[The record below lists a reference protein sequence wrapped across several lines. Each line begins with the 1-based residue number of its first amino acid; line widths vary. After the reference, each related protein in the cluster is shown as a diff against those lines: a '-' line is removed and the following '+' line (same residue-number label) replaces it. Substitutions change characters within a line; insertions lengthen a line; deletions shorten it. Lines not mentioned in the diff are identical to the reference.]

1 MPPPQH
7 TWLCSSQVLPDVVK
21 RQEQLA
27 AAALPFERAGVQIRD
42 NDGSSRRQRA
52 PVGAAVEQ
60 RRLESG
66 PPRPQAAC
74 PARLRSR
81 ADVQNLLAL
90 QSGQERS
97 RVLIPA
103 PAHKYPYR
111 HLKNGA

>member
-52 PVGAAVEQ
+52 PVGTFEHHI
-60 RRLESG
+60 LESG
-66 PPRPQAAC
+66 LPRPQAAC

-90 QSGQERS
+90 QSGQARF

-103 PAHKYPYR
+103 PSHQYPCQ
-111 HLKNGA
+111 HLRA